1 MSYENPWTLNGKII
15 DTEDIADNY
24 GFVYCITN
32 LSSEKKY
39 IGKKFFTKSKTYQ
52 VKGKKKK
59 SRVSSDWQTYWGSN
73 TELQEEVKLNGEERY
88 TREILHL
95 CKSRSAC
102 SYWETFEIFSRHALL
117 SDSYYNSWV
126 TCKIHKAH
134 VLGKINGSQQSI
146 SKQRH
151 DSSSVDSENNQSS
164 EITD

>member
-1 MSYENPWTLNGKII
+1 MWFYHNTIEQFK
-15 DTEDIADNY
+15 EDDIQDHY
-24 GFVYCITN
+24 GFVYLITHI
-32 LSSEKKY
+32 ETGRKY
-39 IGKKFFTKSKTYQ
+39 IGKKFFTKAKTKQ

-59 SRVSSDWQTYWGSN
+59 LRVSSDWQTYWGSN
-73 TELQEEVKLNGEERY
+73 TELQEEVEINGEDAY

-117 SDSYYNSWV
+117 SESYYNSWV

-134 VLGKINGSQQSI
+134 VLGKLNGSQTD

-151 DSSSVDSENNQSS
+151 NSSQVNSENNQSS
-164 EITD
+164 EVTD